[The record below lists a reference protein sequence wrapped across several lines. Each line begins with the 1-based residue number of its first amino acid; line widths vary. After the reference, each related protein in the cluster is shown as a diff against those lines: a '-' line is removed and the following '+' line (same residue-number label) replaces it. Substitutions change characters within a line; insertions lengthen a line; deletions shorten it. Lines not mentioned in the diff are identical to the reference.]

1 MFYPCFC
8 LVFSA
13 YYVNKINLIILC
25 YGQTKQ
31 TLSTTQKQFK
41 TKPKSNKLN
50 KLKTKSTRF
59 LHIGKQT
66 LWFITLSLCISQRFN
81 NLDSAC
87 PLIFA
92 CMVFS
97 NCDLWR
103 KKILSFFTMYF
114 FLILS
119 SHNQTLVRLTEE
131 NYKTFEKHIMTYIF
145 SRLVL
150 LH

>member
-1 MFYPCFC
+1 MHIVITKYQRMFYPHFC

-66 LWFITLSLCISQRFN
+66 LWFITLSLYLSQR
-81 NLDSAC
+81 SSQ
-87 PLIFA
+87 
-92 CMVFS
+92 FS
-97 NCDLWR
+97 YSVSTNFRLHGAF
-103 KKILSFFTMYF
+103 KLLFMKINILSFFTMFFF
-114 FLILS
+114 FLL
-119 SHNQTLVRLTEE
+119 
-131 NYKTFEKHIMTYIF
+131 F
-145 SRLVL
+145 SQPNSPEAD
-150 LH
+150 